1 MKFIYSHTPLFFII
15 NAISSA
21 NVSTSSSVLFSN
33 FSIWKVTPL
42 SLWLVTVDG
51 RDGDLLIDYGNFK
64 NFKLNIEIE
73 IDAQKSDL
81 DTVIEEIKSWL
92 YSGVDYSPLVI
103 GKKTFQATYISNLDI
118 AEVYKNVGTCLL
130 IFECKPRPHGG
141 IAWYQSYIMIPIQA
155 C

>member
-1 MKFIYSHTPLFFII
+1 MNFTYRCHTSDEFGIKI
-15 NAISSA
+15 ISS
-21 NVSTSSSVLFSN
+21 NYLSSSARNVE
-33 FSIWKVTPL
+33 VVP
-42 SLWLVTVDG
+42 VDG

-103 GKKTFQATYISNLDI
+103 GKKTFQATYISNLNI

-141 IAWYQSYIMIPIQA
+141 IA
-155 C
+155 

>member
-1 MKFIYSHTPLFFII
+1 MNFTYRCHTSDEFGIKI
-15 NAISSA
+15 ISS
-21 NVSTSSSVLFSN
+21 NYLSSSARNVE
-33 FSIWKVTPL
+33 VVP
-42 SLWLVTVDG
+42 VDG

-130 IFECKPRPHGG
+130 IFECKPSPHGG
-141 IAWYQSYIMIPIQA
+141 IA
-155 C
+155 

>member
-1 MKFIYSHTPLFFII
+1 MNFTYRCHTSDEFGIKI
-15 NAISSA
+15 ISS
-21 NVSTSSSVLFSN
+21 NYLSSSARNVE
-33 FSIWKVTPL
+33 VVP
-42 SLWLVTVDG
+42 VDG

-81 DTVIEEIKSWL
+81 DTVIEEIKRWL

-141 IAWYQSYIMIPIQA
+141 IA
-155 C
+155 

>member
-1 MKFIYSHTPLFFII
+1 MNFTYRCHTSDEFGIKI
-15 NAISSA
+15 ISS
-21 NVSTSSSVLFSN
+21 NYLSSSARNVE
-33 FSIWKVTPL
+33 VVP
-42 SLWLVTVDG
+42 VDG

-130 IFECKPRPHGG
+130 IFECKPRPYGV
-141 IAWYQSYIMIPIQA
+141 IS
-155 C
+155 

>member
-1 MKFIYSHTPLFFII
+1 MNFTYRCHTSDEFGIKI
-15 NAISSA
+15 ISS
-21 NVSTSSSVLFSN
+21 NYLSSSARNVE
-33 FSIWKVTPL
+33 VVP
-42 SLWLVTVDG
+42 VDG

-141 IAWYQSYIMIPIQA
+141 IA
-155 C
+155 